1 MKSAAGATADLD
13 SLCARRPKRTAVG
26 TEESPAALSNK
37 RKHRSKESP
46 LQGPTHIRVS
56 DAGPRLAWR
65 LGAGAGIRNLPTFS
79 RSDFTFDP
87 ERNIYI
93 CPAGK
98 V

>member
-1 MKSAAGATADLD
+1 
-13 SLCARRPKRTAVG
+13 
-26 TEESPAALSNK
+26 
-37 RKHRSKESP
+37 
-46 LQGPTHIRVS
+46 
-56 DAGPRLAWR
+56 LAWR

-98 V
+98 VLKTTGNVGDDHTRATLRPARLRCMPTQTAMLSENASKAVKVVLSIRLSPIYHDAI